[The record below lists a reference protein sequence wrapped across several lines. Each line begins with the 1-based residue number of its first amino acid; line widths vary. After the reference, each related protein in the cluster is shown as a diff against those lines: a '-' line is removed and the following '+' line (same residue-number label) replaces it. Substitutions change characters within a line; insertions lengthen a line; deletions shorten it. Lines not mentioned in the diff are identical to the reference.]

1 MMNMS
6 KHFSLQVLLFLF
18 IISVASAE
26 PAEWAVH
33 GKVLERGT
41 RKPLEGMTVY
51 LLERET
57 DSAVSERDGSF
68 ALTVGTQG
76 EFSLVAVGI
85 GYKKSEPMKVSISSQ
100 EETEEVVL
108 YLDPIYSMME
118 VIVQA
123 DRNQDKTAKTVI
135 SGKELASVP
144 GSAGDPL
151 RGMQALPGIT
161 TANDTSSNPAIRGS
175 GPENNAYY
183 VDFLP
188 VGYLFHMGG
197 LVSVL
202 NADLVEDFN
211 IYSSSFG
218 PEFANVTGAVID
230 VKLRNP
236 RTDRIG
242 GKINVSTLE
251 ADALVEGPAAANQS
265 FYLAAR
271 RSYIDL
277 LLPKSGK
284 LDTGVEYSQF
294 PEYYDYQGKYIWNLS
309 AEQTLTL
316 QMSGANDRMK
326 LTLTNEAES
335 VQHDPILAGD
345 VNVETSYNT
354 LGAILTSKISPQVNN
369 KFGISYLDTS
379 VQQQF
384 TQLGHVFVNED
395 VLFVRDHLTVAT
407 GENNEILFGVDYGL
421 TNVRLDLDV
430 PMVVPSG
437 WTVPPI
443 YTDAPRFVGTDRFT
457 VNSWGIA
464 LKDRWKIFEPL
475 TLVVGGRASY
485 DDYLDKHVVEPKLSA
500 EYYVMKDTLLT
511 AGWGRYHQF
520 PAGYQVIEGFGN
532 PHLDY
537 EKADHYDVGVEQ
549 QVSNGWS
556 IKVDEYYKKLYS
568 LVIPYQPENYIN
580 GGSGKAYGTEIL
592 IKKSLTTDWW
602 GWLSVG
608 YSKTERNN
616 DITGEK
622 FSTAYDQPYIINLV
636 YTWKITPKWTF
647 GAKWRYQS
655 GAPFTPVV
663 GATPVT
669 DTNGT
674 ILRYLPVY
682 GTLGAE
688 RLPAYHRLDLRVS
701 AEVWS
706 GMQKVTFYV
715 DLINAYDHKNISGYD
730 YNADFTSRK
739 AIAELPILPAIG
751 VQMAF

>member
-1 MMNMS
+1 
-6 KHFSLQVLLFLF
+6 
-18 IISVASAE
+18 
-26 PAEWAVH
+26 
-33 GKVLERGT
+33 
-41 RKPLEGMTVY
+41 
-51 LLERET
+51 
-57 DSAVSERDGSF
+57 
-68 ALTVGTQG
+68 
-76 EFSLVAVGI
+76 
-85 GYKKSEPMKVSISSQ
+85 
-100 EETEEVVL
+100 
-108 YLDPIYSMME
+108 
-118 VIVQA
+118 
-123 DRNQDKTAKTVI
+123 
-135 SGKELASVP
+135 
-144 GSAGDPL
+144 
-151 RGMQALPGIT
+151 
-161 TANDTSSNPAIRGS
+161 
-175 GPENNAYY
+175 
-183 VDFLP
+183 
-188 VGYLFHMGG
+188 
-197 LVSVL
+197 
-202 NADLVEDFN
+202 
-211 IYSSSFG
+211 
-218 PEFANVTGAVID
+218 
-230 VKLRNP
+230 
-236 RTDRIG
+236 
-242 GKINVSTLE
+242 
-251 ADALVEGPAAANQS
+251 
-265 FYLAAR
+265 
-271 RSYIDL
+271 
-277 LLPKSGK
+277 
-284 LDTGVEYSQF
+284 
-294 PEYYDYQGKYIWNLS
+294 
-309 AEQTLTL
+309 
-316 QMSGANDRMK
+316 MK

-345 VNVETSYNT
+345 VSSETSYNT
-354 LGAILTSKISPQVNN
+354 LGAILTSKISPRINN

-379 VQQQF
+379 VKQQL

-395 VLFVRDHLTVAT
+395 LLFVRDHLTVAT

-430 PMVVPSG
+430 PMVVPSD
-437 WTVPPI
+437 WIPPVL
-443 YTDAPRFVGTDRFT
+443 YTGAPRFVGTDRFT

-464 LKDRWKIFEPL
+464 LKDRWKISEPL
-475 TLVVGGRASY
+475 TLVFGGRASY

-500 EYYVMKDTLLT
+500 EYYVMKDTLVT

-655 GAPFTPVV
+655 GAPFTPVI
-663 GATPVT
+663 GT
-669 DTNGT
+669 DTSGRPN
-674 ILRYLPVY
+674 Y
-682 GTLGAE
+682 GPLGSE

-706 GMQKVTFYV
+706 GMQKVSFYV
-715 DLINAYDHKNISGYD
+715 DLINAYNHKNISGYD
-730 YNADFTSRK
+730 YNADYTSRK
-739 AIAELPILPAIG
+739 SITELPILPAVG